1 MTATP
6 IQSYEQPAGFP
17 FDSMD
22 FAMSRSVSCF
32 VQVKSFSP
40 SMEDWEDEDT
50 DDEIHDEDAEG
61 QVVEVEIDDDLE
73 DDGVTEERDHGHRED
88 TDDLGDEDEEVE
100 QYLHGDNE

>member
-1 MTATP
+1 
-6 IQSYEQPAGFP
+6 
-17 FDSMD
+17 
-22 FAMSRSVSCF
+22 
-32 VQVKSFSP
+32 
-40 SMEDWEDEDT
+40 MEDWEDEDT
-50 DDEIHDEDAEG
+50 DGEVHDEDAEG